1 MTNRQ
6 LLEAIEE
13 VVDVEP
19 GTLCGDEKLD
29 ELANWDSLAF
39 LTFMAMAD
47 SRFGLKLAPETVRA
61 CASVADLCGILAY
74 AGMGMGESP
83 GTAETGVAQA

>member
-1 MTNRQ
+1 MENRQ
-6 LLEAIEE
+6 LLNAIEE

-19 GTLCGDEKLD
+19 GTLRGDEMLE

-47 SRFGLKLAPETVRA
+47 SRFGLTLAPETVRA
-61 CASVADLCGILAY
+61 CASVADLCNILAPS
-74 AGMGMGESP
+74 GMP
-83 GTAETGVAQA
+83 NVETVAAQA